1 MVKRI
6 YWALQYAV
14 LTIKHKWFVLLA
26 SRRVGGIPFWQ
37 ALAHDM
43 SKFSL
48 AELPHYGRQFFGDKR
63 EPDRFAEAWLHHQ
76 NSNPHHW
83 EYWIPRTEHNRKK
96 ASMKAAGPMPM
107 PERYVREMVADWMGA
122 SRAYTGSWDMVD
134 WLEKNL
140 PRMDLHPVTV
150 ERLWFLL
157 LDAEW
162 NPDKANRV
170 LAALRKAFE
179 RAVTLVA
186 E

>member
-1 MVKRI
+1 
-6 YWALQYAV
+6 
-14 LTIKHKWFVLLA
+14 
-26 SRRVGGIPFWQ
+26 
-37 ALAHDM
+37 
-43 SKFSL
+43 
-48 AELPHYGRQFFGDKR
+48 
-63 EPDRFAEAWLHHQ
+63 
-76 NSNPHHW
+76 
-83 EYWIPRTEHNRKK
+83 
-96 ASMKAAGPMPM
+96 MKAAGPMPM